1 MASIRHPRRCEHGF
15 TLIELLIALL
25 VFSVLGFTVVSRVG
39 DVVTQLYGMERR
51 AVAHWVADN
60 QMARLKLSEA
70 LSTEP
75 LATGKNRE
83 RVFMGGRE
91 WRVDTVVKDTSHP
104 WLRRVD
110 LEVYEI
116 QAEGAV
122 GPLETLVAFVGRY

>member
-1 MASIRHPRRCEHGF
+1 MAAIWHSRSGEHGF
-15 TLIELLIALL
+15 TLVELLIALL

-60 QMARLKLSEA
+60 QMARLKLLQA
-70 LSTEP
+70 HSTEP

-83 RVFMGGRE
+83 RVFMAGRE
-91 WRVDTVVKDTSHP
+91 WRIDREVQDTSHP

-110 LEVYEI
+110 LEVFEI
-116 QAEGAV
+116 QAAGAI
-122 GPLETLVAFVGRY
+122 GPLETMVAFVGRH

>member
-1 MASIRHPRRCEHGF
+1 MVSVRHPKQGDYGF

-60 QMARLKLSEA
+60 QMARLKLQQA
-70 LSTEP
+70 NNTEP

-83 RVFMGGRE
+83 RVVMAGRE
-91 WRVDTVVKDTSHP
+91 WRIDSEIQDTSHP
-104 WLRRVD
+104 WLRRID

-116 QAEGAV
+116 QAAGAV
-122 GPLETLVAFVGRY
+122 GPLETMIAFVGRY